1 MPYAAV
7 TYQKSDRLY
16 TFYTSNPDINTQEKV
31 LVRDGKGYS
40 LCTFIKYV
48 KKPEFQC
55 NLILMSEH
63 EMEDLAMEIAEE
75 KMEEEFPIEDVQEKE
90 E

>member
-7 TYQKSDRLY
+7 TYPSSEKLY

-48 KKPEFQC
+48 NKPKFPC
-55 NLILMSEH
+55 NLILMPEH
-63 EMEDLAMEIAEE
+63 EMEDLANEIEMEKAD
-75 KMEEEFPIEDVQEKE
+75 EDDFGMGG
-90 E
+90 